1 MQQTLL
7 GTGLG
12 TNLGRKKREIPG
24 VNPLLNSQ
32 IIYLI
37 DIFSK
42 AIQKYE
48 KKN

>member
-1 MQQTLL
+1 MQQTVL

-12 TNLGRKKREIPG
+12 TNLGRKKRKIAG

-48 KKN
+48 ENN